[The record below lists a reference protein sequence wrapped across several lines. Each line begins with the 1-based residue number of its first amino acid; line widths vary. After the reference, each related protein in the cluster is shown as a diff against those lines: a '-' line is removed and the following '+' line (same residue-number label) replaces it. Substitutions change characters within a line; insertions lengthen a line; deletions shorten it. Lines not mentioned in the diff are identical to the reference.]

1 MCWVASSYAWHTF
14 LNKELTLFLKC
25 REFWCCKYKIFID
38 LVITEQWKGEKQK
51 RELVHLQWPLCPS
64 MKVVIPVNSLT
75 SLLLP
80 ELLESSLTTS
90 PFITE
95 LCHLDCSSRSKLLEG
110 SFLLFFHLANRTSR
124 NAKSEWTP
132 VSYLQNNMGHLRAMK
147 CLCHCFSLVASEV
160 VFSFV
165 ATYFCACI
173 IPLPPTAQQRL
184 WGEQKTLFLTQNAT
198 KSQRI
203 WQSFAD
209 MCSQCPAV
217 FRPAAA

>member
-1 MCWVASSYAWHTF
+1 MKRREAEKGASSFTMAPLSFHESCHPSQLINFSASPWTSWIIFDNFTF
-14 LNKELTLFLKC
+14 HH
-25 REFWCCKYKIFID
+25 
-38 LVITEQWKGEKQK
+38 GA
-51 RELVHLQWPLCPS
+51 
-64 MKVVIPVNSLT
+64 
-75 SLLLP
+75 
-80 ELLESSLTTS
+80 
-90 PFITE
+90 

-132 VSYLQNNMGHLRAMK
+132 VSYLQNNMGHLRAVK

-184 WGEQKTLFLTQNAT
+184 WGEQKTLFFWHRMP
-198 KSQRI
+198 QRAREFGRAL
-203 WQSFAD
+203 QTRALSALQYLD
-209 MCSQCPAV
+209 LRQHNLP
-217 FRPAAA
+217 